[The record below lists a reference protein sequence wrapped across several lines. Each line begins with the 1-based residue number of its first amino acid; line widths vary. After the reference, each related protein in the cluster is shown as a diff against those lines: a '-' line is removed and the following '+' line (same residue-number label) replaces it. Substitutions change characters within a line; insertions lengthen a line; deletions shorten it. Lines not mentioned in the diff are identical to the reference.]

1 MSSDCPDS
9 ARGAADGE
17 GSAAIGEPRGPQ
29 PERRAPSAECVPA
42 GSMPPLGARAIA
54 SLLVPMLALLAV
66 AAMSPPVTGDDPLG
80 ARRPAPGAP
89 PRADQGTTRAVG
101 HRGRVLRVC
110 ADPNN
115 LPFSNAKGEGFEN
128 KLAELLARELG
139 ATVEYTWW
147 AQRRGFFRNT
157 VNAGLCDL
165 VPGVPT
171 RLEMVAAT
179 RPYYRSSY
187 VFVQRRDAR
196 TRVRSLDD
204 PALRQLKVGVQFVGD
219 DYANT
224 PPAHA
229 LAARGIV
236 RNVVGFSVYGD
247 YSQPNPPARIID
259 AVADGTVDVALVWG
273 PLAGYFA
280 TRGRVPMTVVPITP
294 QVDPRSLP
302 LAFDVSMGVRRADTA
317 LHAEVDAVLR
327 RRRDA
332 VAAILDAYGVPRV
345 PTPARAPATAPA
357 GAPASKGEM
366 P

>member
-1 MSSDCPDS
+1 MSS
-9 ARGAADGE
+9 GY
-17 GSAAIGEPRGPQ
+17 
-29 PERRAPSAECVPA
+29 PEARRASSVARRA
-42 GSMPPLGARAIA
+42 SGAPPLSWRDRFL
-54 SLLVPMLALLAV
+54 LLVPCVALALVMTGEAYSAPLARHS
-66 AAMSPPVTGDDPLG
+66 ALG
-80 ARRPAPGAP
+80 V
-89 PRADQGTTRAVG
+89 PRATPPAR
-101 HRGRVLRVC
+101 RVLRVC

-128 KLAELLARELG
+128 KLAALLAREMG
-139 ATVEYTWW
+139 ATLEYTWW

-157 VNAGLCDL
+157 INAGACDL
-165 VPGVPT
+165 VPGVPA
-171 RLEMVAAT
+171 RLEMVLAT

-196 TRVRSLDD
+196 RRITSLDD

-280 TRGRVPMTVVPITP
+280 RRARVPMTVVPITP
-294 QVDPRSLP
+294 QVDARSLP
-302 LAFDVSMGVRRADTA
+302 LAFDVSMGVRRGDAA
-317 LHAEVDAVLR
+317 LRDEVDAVLR
-327 RRRDA
+327 RRHDA
-332 VAAILDAYGVPRV
+332 VTAILDEYGVPRV
-345 PTPARAPATAPA
+345 PRPAG
-357 GAPASKGEM
+357 GAPAADGGRT
-366 P
+366 